1 MAQKKERTSMW
12 RRYGVTAR
20 SVLIWAGTYLILF
33 TLISAGI
40 TPQRVDLRVGSPAP
54 VTIMAT
60 KDVED
65 LVTTQQLQDEAAAAV
80 ETSYKSVDSDVLNSV
95 LRNYDAIVTS
105 LKSLRSKAGGEVNSE
120 LLSAVN
126 ALFATPV
133 INANQLQNFLE
144 ADDVTVQQLFD
155 TARMQISEALDS
167 SLPEGSEQA
176 AVSRINRELK
186 DDEFDDGLVA
196 LATAMVSETIQPNM
210 LIDEEITE
218 ANRQKARDAVETQV
232 RVKGEVIVREGDI
245 VTRSQYQMVSSL
257 GLISENGYDF
267 WLIGGVALL
276 VLVLFGGIIAYIYVF
291 ERPLLS
297 DMKTL
302 LLMALINVLVVCLSL
317 LLRQISVYF
326 MPVSLG
332 VFLITQLIKP
342 RLALIINISQAVMV
356 SLLASTGNS
365 MFTMAM
371 FSVIMSSVV
380 SSSIV
385 VAVMRR
391 KQARTNTLIA
401 GVLIAAVNI
410 ATTFAIGF
418 ISSTSL
424 NTVTYNA
431 LWSGASGLLSAVL
444 CIGIQPLLEWMF
456 NLVTTSKLMELS
468 SPNQPL
474 LRRLM
479 IEAPGTYHHSMVVAN
494 LAEAACSA
502 VGANALL
509 ARVGAYYHDV
519 GKLMRPMYF
528 TENQRG
534 DNPHDRTDPKVSTAI
549 LTAHTRE
556 GVQLAK
562 KAHLPGAIQDII
574 TQHHGTTPTLFFY
587 AKAQKQYGEDAVD
600 IADFR
605 YGGPKPQT
613 KEAAI
618 VMLADTLEAASRSMS
633 NPSRDKLY
641 ALIQKLVRG
650 KLDDGQLDECPL
662 TIRELSICTE
672 AFLNAMSGAFHQ
684 RIEYPEVKLPPRE
697 APKEAEAAKP
707 AEPQKEK
714 PAEPQKDKPA
724 EAQKE
729 KPAEPPKAKPTEPQK
744 EKPVAE
750 AAKVVEMPKEKEPV
764 EVMREGQKEEK
775 Q

>member
-1 MAQKKERTSMW
+1 MTRKNEKTSIL
-12 RRYGVTAR
+12 RRYGVTVR
-20 SVLIWAGTYLILF
+20 SVLIWVGTYLILF
-33 TLISAGI
+33 TLISAGV
-40 TPQRVDLRVGSPAP
+40 TPQRVDLRVGSPAQ

-65 LVTTQQLQDEAAAAV
+65 LVTTQRLQDEAAASV
-80 ETSYKSVDSDVLNSV
+80 ETSYKSVDTDV
-95 LRNYDAIVTS
+95 
-105 LKSLRSKAGGEVNSE
+105 
-120 LLSAVN
+120 LSAVLRDFDGMEARLKELRVQGQGEVTPELLGQIN
-126 ALFATPV
+126 ALFSSPV
-133 INANQLQNFLE
+133 LTSEQVQAFLSA
-144 ADDVTVQQLFD
+144 ADEDVEGLFSRTRGLIAD
-155 TARMQISEALDS
+155 ALNS
-167 SLPEGSEQA
+167 TLPEGGEQA
-176 AVSRINRELK
+176 AVSRINRDLK
-186 DDEFDDGLVA
+186 AEEYADALVT
-196 LATAMVSETIQPNM
+196 LATAVVSDTIQPNM
-210 LIDEEITE
+210 LIDQEITE
-218 ANRQKARDAVETQV
+218 ANRQKARDSVETQV
-232 RVKGEVIVREGDI
+232 RVKGEVIVREGEI
-245 VTRSQYQMVSSL
+245 VTRAQYQMVSSL

-276 VLVLFGGIIAYIYVF
+276 VLVLFGGIIAYMYVF
-291 ERPLLS
+291 ERPLLY

-302 LLMALINVLVVCLSL
+302 LLIALINVLVVCLSL

-371 FSVIMSSVV
+371 FSILMSSVV

-391 KQARTNTLIA
+391 KQARTSTLIA
-401 GVLIAAVNI
+401 GLLIAVVNV
-410 ATTFAIGF
+410 ATTYAIGF

-424 NTVTYNA
+424 NTVTVNA
-431 LWSGASGLLSAVL
+431 LWSGASGMLSAVL
-444 CIGIQPLLEWMF
+444 CIGFQPLLEWMF

-502 VGANALL
+502 VGANAML

-534 DNPHDRTDPKVSTAI
+534 DNPHDRTDPKVSSAI

-556 GVQLAK
+556 GVQLAR

-587 AKAQKQYGEDAVD
+587 AKAQKQYGEDQVD

-605 YGGPKPQT
+605 YDGPRPQT

-633 NPSRDKLY
+633 NPTREKLY
-641 ALIQKLVRG
+641 ELIHKLVRG
-650 KLDDGQLDECPL
+650 KMDDGQLDECPL
-662 TIRELSICTE
+662 TIKELSVCCE
-672 AFLNAMSGAFHQ
+672 AFLTAMSGAFHQ
-684 RIEYPEVKLPPRE
+684 RVAYPDVKLPPTE
-697 APKEAEAAKP
+697 PPKEKPTAAPAEAA
-707 AEPQKEK
+707 
-714 PAEPQKDKPA
+714 
-724 EAQKE
+724 
-729 KPAEPPKAKPTEPQK
+729 
-744 EKPVAE
+744 PVAE
-750 AAKVVEMPKEKEPV
+750 AKEP
-764 EVMREGQKEEK
+764 REAGKEEDK
-775 Q
+775 

>member
-1 MAQKKERTSMW
+1 MAQKKERISVW
-12 RRYGVTAR
+12 RRYGITVR

-80 ETSYKSVDSDVLNSV
+80 ETSYKSVDSDVLTSV

-105 LKSLRSKAGGEVNSE
+105 LKSLRAQAEGEATPD
-120 LLSAVN
+120 LLGKVN
-126 ALFATPV
+126 ALFTAPAV
-133 INANQLQNFLE
+133 NAEQLQKFVE
-144 ADDVTVQQLFD
+144 ADDATVQQLFEA
-155 TARMQISEALDS
+155 TRTQISEALDS
-167 SLPEGSEQA
+167 WRAVGRGQA

-186 DDEFDDGLVA
+186 DDEYGDALTA
-196 LATAMVSETIQPNM
+196 LATAMASETIRPNM

-276 VLVLFGGIIAYIYVF
+276 VLVLFGGIIAYMYVF

-302 LLMALINVLVVCLSL
+302 LLIGLINVLVVCLSL

-371 FSVIMSSVV
+371 FSVITSSVV

-391 KQARTNTLIA
+391 RQARTGTLIA
-401 GVLIAAVNI
+401 GVLIAAANV

-424 NTVTYNA
+424 NAVAYNA

-534 DNPHDRTDPKVSTAI
+534 DNPHDRTDPKVSSAI

-562 KAHLPGAIQDII
+562 KAHLPAAIQSII
-574 TQHHGTTPTLFFY
+574 TQHHGTTPTLYFY
-587 AKAQKQYGEDAVD
+587 AKAQKQYGEEAVD

-633 NPSRDKLY
+633 NPTREKLY
-641 ALIQKLVRG
+641 ELIQKLVRG

-662 TIRELSICTE
+662 TIRELSVCTD

-684 RIEYPEVKLPPRE
+684 RIEYPDVKIPPKEAPRE
-697 APKEAEAAKP
+697 AAEADGTA
-707 AEPQKEK
+707 
-714 PAEPQKDKPA
+714 
-724 EAQKE
+724 
-729 KPAEPPKAKPTEPQK
+729 
-744 EKPVAE
+744 
-750 AAKVVEMPKEKEPV
+750 EKEPADARTA
-764 EVMREGQKEEK
+764 EVRREEPEEAR